1 MGLYFVFFF
10 PLILGESLLK
20 AGQTKLGAMDFDVFP
35 PLLLPFSLEKTL
47 FSRTTEII

>member
-1 MGLYFVFFF
+1 MGLCFGFFF

-47 FSRTTEII
+47 FSRTT